1 MKVVTGKE
9 MELLTVARETPTNNR
24 DEIAQAYAAVQAH
37 VLPGLG
43 DAWEEAG
50 PVVGLVM
57 ASILADV
64 WLSSGFETF
73 DLIRAINGV
82 QRLAPVLTPVK

>member
-1 MKVVTGKE
+1 MINNNDNS
-9 MELLTVARETPTNNR
+9 RE
-24 DEIAQAYAAVQAH
+24 EIDRAYAAVQIH

-43 DAWEEAG
+43 DAWDEAG
-50 PVVGLVM
+50 PAVVLTL

-64 WLSSGFETF
+64 WIETGFETF

-82 QRLAPVLTPVK
+82 QRLAPSLTAMK

>member
-1 MKVVTGKE
+1 MTDDDNNS
-9 MELLTVARETPTNNR
+9 RE
-24 DEIAQAYAAVQAH
+24 EIDRAYAAVQVH

-43 DAWEEAG
+43 DAWDAAG
-50 PVVGLVM
+50 PAVVLAL

-64 WLSSGFETF
+64 WIESGFETF

-82 QRLAPVLTPVK
+82 QRIAPSLTAMK

>member
-1 MKVVTGKE
+1 M
-9 MELLTVARETPTNNR
+9 TNNNSSKE
-24 DEIAQAYAAVQAH
+24 EIDRAYSAVQVH

-43 DAWEEAG
+43 DAWDDAG
-50 PVVGLVM
+50 PAVVLVM

-64 WLSSGFETF
+64 WLESGFETF

-82 QRLAPVLTPVK
+82 QRLTPGLAPAR

>member
-1 MKVVTGKE
+1 M
-9 MELLTVARETPTNNR
+9 TNNNDNSR
-24 DEIAQAYAAVQAH
+24 EEIARAYSAVQAH

-43 DAWEEAG
+43 DAWDEAG
-50 PVVGLVM
+50 PAVVLVL

-64 WLSSGFETF
+64 WLETGRETF

-82 QRLAPVLTPVK
+82 QRLAPVPASMK